1 MTIKVYHLNSLTSEE
16 RNRLNGSDGGWDS
29 EPRFSRYANITSGFS
44 KKFALNVGFALSA
57 GEYHEAA
64 VVTVPARRVGVS
76 SELEYAFEVTN
87 HIESD
92 WAEND
97 GVEALTE
104 KRKSSS
110 VGDVFERDGSFYIVA
125 PMGFEKIDFDAS
137 EIGSLK
143 GLI

>member
-29 EPRFSRYANITSGFS
+29 EPRFSRYAAITTGFNAE
-44 KKFALNVGFALSA
+44 KLALNVGFALSA

-64 VVTVPARRVGVS
+64 IVDTTNLDA
-76 SELEYAFEVTN
+76 AFELTN
-87 HIESD
+87 HISED
-92 WAEND
+92 WANND
-97 GVEALTE
+97 RVEALTE

-110 VGDVFERDGSFYIVA
+110 VGDVFAVDRGHYTDFYIVA
-125 PMGFEKIDFDAS
+125 PMGFDKIDFDAS

>member
-1 MTIKVYHLNSLTSEE
+1 MTIKVYHLNHLTSEE

-64 VVTVPARRVGVS
+64 IVDTTD
-76 SELEYAFEVTN
+76 LDDAFALTN